1 MFSLFYPLFRS
12 ILFLMDA
19 ELSHDLSLRWLAR
32 IANSPFAWLINQPR
46 VHDPL
51 EIAGITFPNK
61 IGLAA
66 GLDKNACCIKAFA
79 MMGFGHIEV
88 GTVTPRPQPGN
99 PKPRLFRLVK
109 SQALIN
115 RFGFNN
121 LGVEQL
127 IENVK
132 KADFRGVLG
141 INIGKN
147 FDTPLEQANNDY
159 IDCLR
164 RVYPYASY
172 VTVNISSPNTENL
185 RSLQF
190 GEALES
196 LLDAVKSEQKQLAQK
211 HQKHVPIFI
220 KIAPDLNLE
229 ELAEVVTSFKKYQID
244 GVIATNTTFSRQGVE
259 SEALA
264 LEKGG
269 LSGQPLLHASNQV
282 IRELHRLVDG
292 QFPIIGVGGIC
303 SAEDAFSKQQ
313 SGADLVQIYS
323 GFIYHGPSLIS
334 AIANCL
340 KGHR

>member
-1 MFSLFYPLFRS
+1 MFSLFYPLLRP

-19 ELSHDLSLRWLAR
+19 EKSHELSLRWLAW
-32 IANSPFAWLINQPR
+32 IANSPFAWLIKQPM
-46 VHDPL
+46 VKDPI
-51 EIAGITFPNK
+51 EVAGILFPNK
-61 IGLAA
+61 VGLAA
-66 GLDKNACCIKAFA
+66 GLDKNATCIKAFSL
-79 MMGFGHIEV
+79 MGFGHIEV

-121 LGVEQL
+121 LGVNQL

-132 KADFRGVLG
+132 KANFSGVLG

-147 FDTPLEQANNDY
+147 FDTPVEKANDDY
-159 IDCLR
+159 IECLR
-164 RVYPYASY
+164 QVYPYASY

-196 LLDAVKSEQKQLAQK
+196 LLDAVKREQKRLAKKYQK
-211 HQKHVPIFI
+211 QVPIFI
-220 KIAPDLNLE
+220 KIAPDLNIE
-229 ELAEVVTSFKKYQID
+229 ELSQVVSSFKKYQID

-259 SEALA
+259 SEAQA
-264 LEKGG
+264 NEKGG
-269 LSGQPLLHASNQV
+269 MSGLPLLKASNQL

-292 QFPIIGVGGIC
+292 DFPIIGVGGIC
-303 SAEDAFSKQQ
+303 SAEDAVSKQA

-323 GFIYHGPSLIS
+323 GFIYQGPALIS
-334 AIANCL
+334 AIAKRL
-340 KGHR
+340 KGAQ